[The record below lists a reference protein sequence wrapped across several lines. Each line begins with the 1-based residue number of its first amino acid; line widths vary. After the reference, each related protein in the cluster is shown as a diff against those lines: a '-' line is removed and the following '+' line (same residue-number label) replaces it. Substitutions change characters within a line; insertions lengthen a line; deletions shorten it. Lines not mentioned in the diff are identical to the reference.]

1 MTHLAIPTTY
11 AGQQFRSRLEA
22 TWAAFFDLAHWPTWT
37 YEPFDLHGW
46 TPDFH
51 IASPR
56 YPGGILIEIKPATT
70 TTDLIS
76 RAEKAFNHAGTATV
90 LALGAVTTLQG
101 GTAAPYPAGMGHTIT
116 PCVSPAEMG
125 AWKERGTTWWL
136 RCIDCNR
143 LAYFNSNAVQP
154 QCALCSAPTHG
165 TARIMDL
172 ARDMDLDYHPARHAA
187 RLWHEA
193 QNATMARKPRPRT

>member
-1 MTHLAIPTTY
+1 MRIPACQHDLLAVGRPQTV
-11 AGQQFRSRLEA
+11 RLHTRPLPA
-22 TWAAFFDLAHWPTWT
+22 NL
-37 YEPFDLHGW
+37 
-46 TPDFH
+46 TPGARH
-51 IASPR
+51 HIYPHRIASPR